1 MEPITI
7 LFVHSSDEMYGTDVI
22 LLKLLDRL
30 DRSRFRPI
38 VVIPT
43 DIIYHGVLTRALLQR
58 NIDVRHLKTAIL
70 RRKYFTPIGLMT
82 YAYRLCCSTWELIK
96 IIKSESV
103 DIVHSNTIAV
113 IPGALAAKV
122 TGLPNIWHVHEI
134 ITSPRT
140 LWKFTSW
147 LVPRLSFKVVA
158 VSGPTRQHL
167 CDGDRLNNS
176 KAVVIHNGIDID
188 EFTPDPDKRQRVR
201 GEWGIRPEQLLIGM
215 IGRFSN
221 WKGQD
226 YFVDVARL
234 VSEKHPDARF
244 IMVGGTFPGQEYQVE
259 RIRTKIN
266 SHGLASK
273 IIISDFRSDIPD
285 VLNAFDIFVLPST
298 LPDPLPTVVLEA
310 MAAGKPVVANAHGG
324 STEMVK
330 DQLTGLLTEPGQ
342 PEIMARA
349 INRLIDDP
357 DERFRMGSAGRERLV
372 THFSIESYVLNW
384 SELYERAGA
393 RGKSVHKQSESN
405 NQKLTC

>member
-1 MEPITI
+1 MKPITI

-30 DRSRFRPI
+30 DRERFKPI

-43 DIIYHGVLTRALLQR
+43 DVVYQGLLTKELCAR
-58 NIDVRHLKTAIL
+58 NVEVRHMKTAIL
-70 RRKYFTPIGLMT
+70 RRKYFTPGGLVT
-82 YAYRLCCSTWELIK
+82 YAFRLSCSTLRLMS
-96 IIKSESV
+96 IIKQESV
-103 DIVHSNTIAV
+103 DVVHSNTIAV
-113 IPGALAAKV
+113 IPGALAAKF
-122 TGLPNIWHVHEI
+122 TGRPNIWHVHEI

-167 CDGDRLNNS
+167 CDGDRLNNT
-176 KAVVIHNGIDID
+176 KAVVIHNGIDIE
-188 EFTPDPDKRQRVR
+188 EFTPNPGKRLRVR

-234 VSEKHPDARF
+234 VSDEHPDARF
-244 IMVGGTFPGQEYQVE
+244 ILVGGTFPGQEYQVE

-266 SHGLASK
+266 SYGLASK
-273 IIISDFRSDIPD
+273 ICISDFRSDVPD

-330 DQLTGLLTEPGQ
+330 DQLTGLLTEPGKQ
-342 PEIMARA
+342 EIMARA
-349 INRLIDDP
+349 IIRLITNAN
-357 DERFRMGSAGRERLV
+357 ERSSMGAAGRDRLL
-372 THFSIESYVLNW
+372 TYFSIDTYVSNW
-384 SELYERAGA
+384 SELYEQAVS
-393 RGKSVHKQSESN
+393 RGKS
-405 NQKLTC
+405 